1 MNVFMWWVSR
11 RIAYAGCVRTPSGPG
26 IGATVYTED
35 GTTVYQN
42 VNGSYY
48 AVDEE
53 GNEVRINADGSYAG
67 KASDGSTIT
76 VDKDGKTN
84 YQGADGSSLVADS
97 QSGTITDENGNTES
111 WTTDAS
117 GVVHYTIVDKET
129 GETSTYSSAGMYNP
143 V

>member
-1 MNVFMWWVSR
+1 MIVLLLCVGMM
-11 RIAYAGCVRTPSGPG
+11 IASAGCVSTPSGPG
-26 IGATVYTED
+26 IGAPVYTED

-42 VNGSYY
+42 IDGSYY

-97 QSGTITDENGNTES
+97 KSGTITDENGNTVS

-129 GETSTYSSAGMYNP
+129 GETSTYSSTGMYNP